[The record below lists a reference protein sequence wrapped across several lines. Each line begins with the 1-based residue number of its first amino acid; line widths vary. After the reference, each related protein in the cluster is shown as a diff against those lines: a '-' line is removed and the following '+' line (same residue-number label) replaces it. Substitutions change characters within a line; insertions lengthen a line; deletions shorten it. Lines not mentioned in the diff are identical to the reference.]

1 MHRSFDT
8 PGPVTLELR
17 IPSGDIEVEPT
28 LDGRVD
34 IELIAHDEESQALVE
49 AARVEQHGN
58 QIRVEVPH
66 KRGGFGFQLLFGRSG
81 ISCRVKCPPA
91 SNLVVRSKSTDVVAR
106 GTLGNVTVTTASG
119 EVELQTVDGNL
130 TVKSA
135 SGDTQAERVS
145 GNATVQTA
153 SGAVILGFV
162 GGMASVN
169 AVSGDVRIGEASAD
183 TNVTTVSGDQQHG
196 AVFAGNV
203 TAQSVSGDVLVAV
216 RRGAK
221 VYLDCN
227 TLSGDTSSELDMT
240 GEPAA
245 DGPLIE
251 IRVKTVSG
259 DITITR
265 APAPADSA
273 QEVHA

>member
-1 MHRSFDT
+1 MQRSFDT
-8 PGPVTLELR
+8 PGPVTLDLR
-17 IPSGDIEVEPT
+17 VPTGEIEIQPT
-28 LDGRVD
+28 LDGRVEV
-34 IELIAHDEESQALVE
+34 ELIAHDEESQALVDG
-49 AARVEQHGN
+49 ARIEQHGDD
-58 QIRVEVPH
+58 IHVEVPH
-66 KRGGFGFQLLFGRSG
+66 KRGGFGFQFFFGRSG
-81 ISCRVKCPPA
+81 ISCRVKCPPS
-91 SNLVVRSKSTDVVAR
+91 SNLEVRSKSADVIAR
-106 GTLGNVTVTTASG
+106 GTLGNVAVNTASG
-119 EVELQTVDGNL
+119 AVELRTVEGNL
-130 TVKSA
+130 GVKSA
-135 SGDTQAERVS
+135 SGDIQAEHVG
-145 GNATVQTA
+145 GNANVSTA
-153 SGAVILGFV
+153 SGDVFLGFV
-162 GGMASVN
+162 GDITTVN
-169 AVSGDVRIGEASAD
+169 AVSGDVRIGEAIAD
-183 TNVTTVSGDQQHG
+183 TSVTTVSGDQQHE
-196 AVFAGNV
+196 AVFGGNV
-203 TAQSVSGDVLVAV
+203 TAQSVSGDILVAV

>member
-1 MHRSFDT
+1 MHKSFDT

-17 IPSGDIEVEPT
+17 IPSGEIEVEPT
-28 LDGRVD
+28 LEGRVEV
-34 IELIAHDEESQALVE
+34 ELIAHDEESQALVD
-49 AARVEQHGN
+49 AARVEQHGDH
-58 QIRVEVPH
+58 IHVEVPQ
-66 KRGGFGFQLLFGRSG
+66 KRGGFGFQFLFGRSG
-81 ISCRVKCPPA
+81 ISCRVKCPPS
-91 SNLVVRSKSTDVVAR
+91 SNLEVRSKSADVSAR
-106 GTLGNVTVTTASG
+106 GTLGNVGVNTASG
-119 EVELQTVDGNL
+119 EVELRTVDGNL
-130 TVKSA
+130 GVKSA
-135 SGDTQAERVS
+135 SGDIQAERVG
-145 GNATVQTA
+145 GNASVHTA
-153 SGAVILGFV
+153 SGDVVLGFV
-162 GGMASVN
+162 GGLASVN
-169 AVSGDVRIGEASAD
+169 AVSGDVRIGEALSD
-183 TNVTTVSGDQQHG
+183 TNVTTVSGDQQHE

-240 GEPAA
+240 GEPGAE
-245 DGPLIE
+245 GPLIE